1 MSDALRIVLAV
12 VVLAHGVGHVLFLG
26 PVAGLGA
33 WAGQTGHS
41 WLLTSAIGESATR
54 AVATLVWTAAIV
66 LFVAGVGGF
75 LGGAAWWRGVTVAAA
90 AVSIAGIVV
99 FWDGIATTNAIF
111 ALVTDV
117 VILGALLVVHW
128 PSAELAGS

>member
-1 MSDALRIVLAV
+1 MSDAIRIVLAV
-12 VVLAHGVGHVLFLG
+12 VVVAHGVGHILFLG
-26 PVAGLGA
+26 PVIGLGA
-33 WAGQTGHS
+33 WAEQTGHS
-41 WLLTSAIGESATR
+41 CLLTSAIGETPSR
-54 AVATLVWTAAIV
+54 AIATLVWTAVIV

-75 LGGAAWWRGVTVAAA
+75 LAGAEWWRGVTIAAA
-90 AVSIAGIVV
+90 ALSIAGIVV

-117 VILGALLVVHW
+117 VILGALLVAHW

>member
-1 MSDALRIVLAV
+1 MSDPLRIVLVIV
-12 VVLAHGVGHVLFLG
+12 VAAHGIGHLLFLG

-33 WAGQTGHS
+33 WAGQSGHS
-41 WLLTSAIGESATR
+41 WLLTSAIGEGATR
-54 AVATLVWTAAIV
+54 AIATLVWTAVIV
-66 LFVAGVGGF
+66 LFLAGVGGF
-75 LGGAAWWRGVTVAAA
+75 LAGADWWRGVTVAAA
-90 AVSIAGIVV
+90 ALSIAGVVV

-117 VILGALLVVHW
+117 LILAALLVANW